1 MLERAV
7 RVAEML
13 GGRAVL
19 GRDVRNDADLAAAVD
34 AGVPAAALTRL
45 AELLGPSV
53 SRDDLVEF
61 VGGGAEASRSQAA
74 DPRLS
79 TVSSASVVRVARL
92 LSHAEE
98 TLGSAAKGRRWLVQ
112 RNRALDGR
120 RPIEWARADA
130 DVARVVD
137 VLGRIAHGVV
147 G

>member
-1 MLERAV
+1 MLDRAV
-7 RVAEML
+7 RIAEML

-19 GRDVRNDADLAAAVD
+19 GRDVWNDADLAAAVD
-34 AGVPAAALTRL
+34 AGLPATALTRL
-45 AELLGPSV
+45 AELLGP
-53 SRDDLVEF
+53 RITHDELVQLA
-61 VGGGAEASRSQAA
+61 GGDPEAWWRQAA

-98 TLGSAAKGRRWLVQ
+98 ALGSAAKGRRWLVQ

-137 VLGRIAHGVV
+137 LLGHIAHGVV